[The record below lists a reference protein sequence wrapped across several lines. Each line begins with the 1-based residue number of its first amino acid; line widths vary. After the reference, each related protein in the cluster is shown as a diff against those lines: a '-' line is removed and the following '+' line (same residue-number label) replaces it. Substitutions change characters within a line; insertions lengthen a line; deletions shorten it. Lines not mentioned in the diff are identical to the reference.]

1 MKNENLD
8 WTTEIR
14 NEFYKNILDN
24 YNLFESIEDG
34 YNCFIQNKT
43 KNDGRKKY
51 TDFDKSFWE
60 VRNN

>member
-34 YNCFIQNKT
+34 
-43 KNDGRKKY
+43 
-51 TDFDKSFWE
+51 
-60 VRNN
+60 